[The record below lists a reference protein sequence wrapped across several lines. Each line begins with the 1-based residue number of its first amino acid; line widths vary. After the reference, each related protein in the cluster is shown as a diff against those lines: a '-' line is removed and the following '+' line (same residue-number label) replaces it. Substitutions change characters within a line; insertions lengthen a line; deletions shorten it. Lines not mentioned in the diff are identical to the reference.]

1 LASSRRKIPKVN
13 NRLANKDEYTDF
25 LEDGGL
31 YPDVEDPQFV
41 SRLLSRSE
49 FAETESTFNP
59 ADNPCASGP
68 DFEITPVQRFVANFL
83 HPRTPYNGALLYHG
97 VGVGKTCAA
106 IQTAEAYL
114 DVYPRRKAFIICPE
128 AVRSGFL
135 RTIFDFSEEN
145 LTIGKGDEPNSARGC
160 TGNTYLKL
168 TECLYERDIDVIRN
182 KIKRAIMRRYAFFG
196 YIEFRNYIRNVVRY
210 ISGDDIAERRA
221 MALQKE
227 FNYRLLIIDEA
238 HNVRAT
244 TLTQRVGLEEVVA
257 ENEASGEPAEQ
268 ETEDAAKK
276 KEKSEKMDAVKL
288 APFLQELLMNTE
300 GIKLM
305 LMTATP
311 MFNTVFEIHFLLN
324 LLLMNDK
331 KPLIEI
337 RSILNEDGT
346 LADGAE
352 EILKPVA
359 NAYVSFMR
367 GENPIS
373 FPLRLYPEG
382 LDPNGLPVLRL
393 TPALYPARP
402 LAGDPVSPQTK
413 VDLSKLPIL
422 LSKSPAES
430 YYDAILKRIT
440 SSNVAG
446 GADANVLDNL
456 VQASNCVFPPA
467 SGEYNEQLAETYVGN
482 AGFRAVFRERTDVGS
497 PGARETTVDPSWL
510 LEENFR
516 AHSPKGASIVR
527 YVSHGEGVQFVYS
540 RFIYSGALLLALALE
555 ANGLV
560 PYNRPPLF
568 TNGIQHPLGKLCAKC
583 PKHRKEHRGA
593 DHEFVGAKYALLTG
607 DPKLSTTAYIADAIA
622 KSRSAENVN
631 GEIIKVV
638 IGSEVTSE
646 GVDFKFIREIHI
658 LDAWFNFAK
667 MEQIIGRG
675 IRYCSHSMLPIEKRN
690 TTIFLHAIL
699 YNNPKSRESADLYCY
714 RKTLYKAMQVGEISR
729 RLKVFAVDCNLRK
742 NVTILRGVG
751 RRIQT
756 DSQGQTRSGPRGEVL
771 EEEDEGVMLDDMDFS
786 PICDW
791 MECRPIVCEPDV
803 TVDLRTSDDST
814 YSQFSAQYRASK
826 IKQIIAQIFNT
837 EQPWQRQEDLIQ
849 TLLMRGIPR
858 SAVDLVLQDIINNRN
873 FKIRARGLEGYL
885 TYKNKYFLFQPDKY
899 KNIQIPMALRV
910 AQYPLKRDRYTPDP
924 IDIVRPEGP
933 LVVEDTVTISDE
945 EKTTARDFWA
955 TLVGW
960 VHDIIEGRRS
970 SATPIERNI
979 ELYTR
984 KTPAMKAVFMHRL
997 EMIVYLNGKI
1007 ENKELFEKIVLEYL
1021 WDEFLD
1027 TKIQVML
1034 LFDAP
1039 TPIGKEQLLESGSIR
1054 AVRNINP
1061 STNKLEYFCKT
1072 GETIADCNPGV
1083 VEVFESPDVEDAV
1096 RERKAD
1102 VLHAG
1107 KPYGVIVPKRGAM
1120 VFKTFEPHPI
1130 GKGEKPRSGQECGI
1144 IAKRAQ
1150 YIDKLVELG
1159 TILKRAGENDLD
1171 LDEAGLNAVADVINT
1186 TARGC
1191 AILDIVLRFMD
1202 AKRIG
1207 KRRWFF
1213 RPLAAYYSGHKGIVS
1228 SAAVAT
1234 AAAPPPPPPKGPKP
1248 EKKKKKFTLVREP
1261 AAAEE
1266 SPEPPSLA
1274 PPPPPPAPPA
1284 PPPAPP
1290 AAPVPPPAE
1299 PEPAVE
1305 EAPKP
1310 RKIKGPRAE
1319 KFEAIKKARL
1329 ADAMEKAARRAI
1341 EEEEAAQKA
1350 AEDAARIEA
1359 EQKEQ
1364 DEKTKRKA
1372 EKKAKKAAK
1381 EAEQQAAEAARLEV
1395 EHKEEQEKAKRKA
1408 IALAEEAAR
1417 LQKARI
1423 ETEKKAAE
1431 EAARLEA
1438 EQKEQE
1444 EKAKRKAEKKTKK
1457 AAEEAARLEAEKKA
1471 AEELARLEAARLEAE
1486 RKAAEEAARLEAE
1499 RKEQEEKAK
1508 RKAEKKAKKAAEEA
1522 AEEAEKKRKAEK
1534 KAKKAAE
1541 EAARMAAPAPLAP
1554 APPPPAPPPPA
1565 PPPPAPAP
1573 LAPAA
1578 PPPVTA
1584 APAKKPLAR
1593 RPRGGP
1599 AVVLENTAD
1608 VI

>member
-1 LASSRRKIPKVN
+1 MSLPDPGIEMEEAQGVAAEALPPARRLASSRRRKVPRVN
-13 NRLANKDEYTDF
+13 NSLADKDEYIQQ

-83 HPRTPYNGALLYHG
+83 HPRTPYNSALLYHG

-114 DVYPRRKAFIICPE
+114 DVYPRRKVFIVCPE

-135 RTIFDFSEEN
+135 RTIFDFTPEN
-145 LTIGKGDEPNSARGC
+145 LSIGVGDEPNSARGC

-182 KIKRAIMRRYAFFG
+182 KVKRAITRRYAFFG

-227 FNYRLLIIDEA
+227 FNYRMLIIDEA

-244 TLTQRVGLEEVVA
+244 TLTQRVGLEELA
-257 ENEASGEPAEQ
+257 ENEASGEPTEQ

-276 KEKSEKMDAVKL
+276 KEKSEKMDAIKL

-331 KPLIEI
+331 KPLIDI

-352 EILKPVA
+352 KILKPVA

-382 LDPNGLPVLRL
+382 QDPAGGPVLKL
-393 TPALYPARP
+393 TPALYPLKP
-402 LAGDPVSPQTK
+402 LAGDPVSQEIK
-413 VDLSKLPIL
+413 FDMSKLPIL
-422 LSKSPAES
+422 LSKSPEDS

-440 SSNVAG
+440 SSTVAG

-456 VQASNCVFPPA
+456 VQASNCIFPPA

-497 PGARETTVDPSWL
+497 PGARETIVNPSWL
-510 LEENFR
+510 LEKNFR
-516 AHSPKGASIVR
+516 SHSPKGASIVR
-527 YVSHGEGVQFVYS
+527 FVSHAEGIQFVYS
-540 RFIYSGALLLALALE
+540 RFIYAGGLLLALALE
-555 ANGLV
+555 ANGFT
-560 PYNRPPLF
+560 PYNRPSLF

-593 DHEFVGAKYALLTG
+593 DHEFVAAKYALLTG
-607 DPKLSTTAYIADAIA
+607 DPKLSTTSYIADTIGKA
-622 KSRSAENVN
+622 RSAENVN
-631 GEIIKVV
+631 GELIKVI

-690 TTIFLHAIL
+690 TTVFLHAIL

-742 NVTILRGVG
+742 NVTILKGIG

-756 DSQGQTRSGPRGEVL
+756 DSQGQTRSGPKGEVL
-771 EEEDEGVMLDDMDFS
+771 AEEGEGVMLDDMDFS

-791 MECRPIVCEPDV
+791 MECKPIVCEPDV

-814 YSQFSAQYRASK
+814 YSQFSAQYRSSK

-858 SAVDLVLQDIINNRN
+858 SAIDLVLQDIINNRN
-873 FKIRARGLEGYL
+873 FKIRSRGLEGYL

-899 KNIQIPMALRV
+899 KSIQIPMALRV
-910 AQYPLKRDRYTPDP
+910 AQYPLKRDRYTPDT
-924 IDIVRPEGP
+924 IEVVRPEGP
-933 LVVEDTVTISDE
+933 LVVEDTVTVSDE

-960 VHDIIEGRRS
+960 VRDILSGRRS
-970 SATPIERNI
+970 SASPIERNI

-997 EMIVYLNGKI
+997 EMIVYLNTKI
-1007 ENKELFEKIVLEYL
+1007 ENKELLEKIVLEYL
-1021 WDEFLD
+1021 WDEFID

-1039 TPIGKEQLLESGSIR
+1039 TSIGKEQLLESGSIK
-1054 AVRNINP
+1054 AVRNVNP

-1072 GETIADCNPGV
+1072 GDVIADCDPGV
-1083 VEVFESPDVEDAV
+1083 VEVFESPDIEDAV
-1096 RERKAD
+1096 RDRKAD

-1107 KPYGVIVPKRGAM
+1107 KPYGVIVPKRGTM
-1120 VFKTFEPHPI
+1120 VFKTFEPHAI
-1130 GKGEKPRSGQECGI
+1130 KKGEKPRNGQECGI

-1150 YIDKLVELG
+1150 YIDKLVDLG
-1159 TILKRAGENDLD
+1159 NTLRVAGENDLD

-1191 AILDIVLRFMD
+1191 AILDIVLRYMD

-1213 RPLAAYYSGHKGIVS
+1213 RPLAAYYSGHRGIVS
-1228 SAAVAT
+1228 SAAT
-1234 AAAPPPPPPKGPKP
+1234 AVAPPPPPPPKP
-1248 EKKKKKFTLVREP
+1248 AKKKFTVIREAP
-1261 AAAEE
+1261 PVVEE
-1266 SPEPPSLA
+1266 VSPPPSVAVAA
-1274 PPPPPPAPPA
+1274 PELPPAPPA
-1284 PPPAPP
+1284 PEPAPP
-1290 AAPVPPPAE
+1290 APEPAPPPAE
-1299 PEPAVE
+1299 PDANAELK
-1305 EAPKP
+1305 PK
-1310 RKIKGPRAE
+1310 KVKGPRAE
-1319 KFEAIKKARL
+1319 KYDAIKKARL
-1329 ADAMEKAARRAI
+1329 ADAMEKAARLAV
-1341 EEEEAAQKA
+1341 EKE
-1350 AEDAARIEA
+1350 EA
-1359 EQKEQ
+1359 EQK
-1364 DEKTKRKA
+1364 A
-1372 EKKAKKAAK
+1372 
-1381 EAEQQAAEAARLEV
+1381 
-1395 EHKEEQEKAKRKA
+1395 
-1408 IALAEEAAR
+1408 
-1417 LQKARI
+1417 
-1423 ETEKKAAE
+1423 
-1431 EAARLEA
+1431 
-1438 EQKEQE
+1438 
-1444 EKAKRKAEKKTKK
+1444 
-1457 AAEEAARLEAEKKA
+1457 
-1471 AEELARLEAARLEAE
+1471 EAE
-1486 RKAAEEAARLEAE
+1486 RVEDD
-1499 RKEQEEKAK
+1499 EKAK
-1508 RKAEKKAKKAAEEA
+1508 RKAEKKAKKEAAAAEEA
-1522 AEEAEKKRKAEK
+1522 RLEAMRQQAVEAAERELERRKVKEAEFEAARAEAEEKAKRKAEKKARKEAEVAAAEAEARRVEAARAELARLEAARAELARLEAAAEAEKRATEEKAKRKAEKKARKEAEEAEEAEKEKRKAEK
-1534 KAKKAAE
+1534 KAKKTA
-1541 EAARMAAPAPLAP
+1541 EAAVVAPPPVVVPPPPAVPELVVAPP
-1554 APPPPAPPPPA
+1554 VAPPPPA
-1565 PPPPAPAP
+1565 
-1573 LAPAA
+1573 
-1578 PPPVTA
+1578 
-1584 APAKKPLAR
+1584 KKPLGR

-1599 AVVLENTAD
+1599 GVVLANTAD
-1608 VI
+1608 VIQT

>member
-1 LASSRRKIPKVN
+1 MEAAPPPARRLASSRRKIPKVN
-13 NRLANKDEYTDF
+13 NRLANKDKYTDL

-41 SRLLSRSE
+41 SRLLSHSE

-83 HPRTPYNGALLYHG
+83 HPRTPYNGTLLYHG

-114 DVYPRRKAFIICPE
+114 DVYPRRKAFIVCPE

-145 LTIGKGDEPNSARGC
+145 LTIGRGDEPNSARGC

-182 KIKRAIMRRYAFFG
+182 KIKRAITRRYAFFG

-244 TLTQRVGLEEVVA
+244 TLTQRVGLEEVVP

-331 KPLIEI
+331 KPLIDI
-337 RSILNEDGT
+337 KLILNEDGT
-346 LADGAE
+346 LAEGAE

-382 LDPNGLPVLRL
+382 LDPNGQPVLRL

-482 AGFRAVFRERTDVGS
+482 AGFRAVFRERNDVGS

-593 DHEFVGAKYALLTG
+593 DHEFVAAKYALLTG

-631 GEIIKVV
+631 GEVIKVI

-899 KNIQIPMALRV
+899 KSIQIPMALRV

-924 IDIVRPEGP
+924 IEVVRPEGP

-960 VHDIIEGRRS
+960 VRDIIGGRRS
-970 SATPIERNI
+970 SAAPIERNI

-1007 ENKELFEKIVLEYL
+1007 ENKEVFEKIVLEYL

-1027 TKIQVML
+1027 SKIQVML

-1039 TPIGKEQLLESGSIR
+1039 TPIGKEQLLESGSIK
-1054 AVRNINP
+1054 AVRNVNP
-1061 STNKLEYFCKT
+1061 STNKLEYFCKN
-1072 GETIADCNPGV
+1072 GEMITDCDPGV
-1083 VEVFESPDVEDAV
+1083 VEVFESPDIEDAV

-1107 KPYGVIVPKRGAM
+1107 KPYGVIVPKRGTM
-1120 VFKTFEPHPI
+1120 VFKTFEPYPI

-1159 TILKRAGENDLD
+1159 TILKRAGEDDLD

-1228 SAAVAT
+1228 SAAVA
-1234 AAAPPPPPPKGPKP
+1234 AAPPPPPPKAPKP
-1248 EKKKKKFTLVREP
+1248 EKKKTKFTLVREP
-1261 AAAEE
+1261 VAAPEE
-1266 SPEPPSLA
+1266 SPESPSLA
-1274 PPPPPPAPPA
+1274 PPAPVAAPPSPPAPV
-1284 PPPAPP
+1284 
-1290 AAPVPPPAE
+1290 AAPPPAE
-1299 PEPAVE
+1299 PEPDAE
-1305 EAPKP
+1305 EEPKP
-1310 RKIKGPRAE
+1310 KKVKGARAE
-1319 KFEAIKKARL
+1319 KYAAIKKARL
-1329 ADAMEKAARRAI
+1329 ATAMEQAARRAI

-1350 AEDAARIEA
+1350 AEDTGRVDA
-1359 EQKEQ
+1359 ERKEQ
-1364 DEKTKRKA
+1364 EEKAERNA
-1372 EKKAKKAAK
+1372 EKKAKKAA
-1381 EAEQQAAEAARLEV
+1381 
-1395 EHKEEQEKAKRKA
+1395 
-1408 IALAEEAAR
+1408 EEAA
-1417 LQKARI
+1417 LLEA
-1423 ETEKKAAE
+1423 ETKVAE

-1444 EKAKRKAEKKTKK
+1444 EKIKRKAEKKAKK
-1457 AAEEAARLEAEKKA
+1457 AAE
-1471 AEELARLEAARLEAE
+1471 EAARLEAE

-1522 AEEAEKKRKAEK
+1522 AEEAEKTRKAEK

-1541 EAARMAAPAPLAP
+1541 EAARML
-1554 APPPPAPPPPA
+1554 PPAPPA
-1565 PPPPAPAP
+1565 PPAPAP
-1573 LAPAA
+1573 PA
-1578 PPPVTA
+1578 PPAP
-1584 APAKKPLAR
+1584 PAKKPLAR

-1599 AVVLENTAD
+1599 AIVLENTAD